1 MFSTTGTQLLRQ
13 YVENRKMQ
21 TIHVE
26 GKVPHFNFHLSVCQ
40 IIMGGKVAKKEEET
54 NVKRKTTLIIK
65 NISLPDH
72 HGQRSGQAETEVQGL
87 CLHRQEHQLCLQR
100 GEKRRLNKMNWSY
113 N

>member
-40 IIMGGKVAKKEEET
+40 IIMGGKVAKKEEKT
-54 NVKRKTTLIIK
+54 NVKREILQLSK
-65 NISLPDH
+65 ISLCQIIM
-72 HGQRSGQAETEVQGL
+72 GNVAARQRLKFKDFAYIAKNTNFASRGVRREGL
-87 CLHRQEHQLCLQR
+87 IR
-100 GEKRRLNKMNWSY
+100 
-113 N
+113 